1 MNPPDDLH
9 HSLDD
14 RAVVGA
20 ATDAAPRRV
29 YQSPELVIYGSLLEL
44 TRVVGNDGFDGAIGS
59 RQTS

>member
-9 HSLDD
+9 YRLDD
-14 RAVVGA
+14 RALA
-20 ATDAAPRRV
+20 RCATHPTPRRK
-29 YQSPELVIYGSLLEL
+29 YQPPELVIYGSLIEL